1 MDNIARRFT
10 DEEIIRIYNEDYV
23 GKHMGIPS
31 LKKEYKYD
39 FYDKFRQLGL
49 TIRTN
54 QEKNRKYYCDSDF
67 FEIIDSE
74 EKAYWLGFLYADG
87 YISRPSA
94 NTSGILR
101 VGISLKDDDANHL
114 EKFVKALNSN
124 APVCHY
130 EVKQGYKPGVM
141 YCRVILADNKLAHD
155 LISHGCIEKKSNI
168 IEPPIGVPEELERHF
183 IRGFMDGN
191 GSITKNNNKYPKDG
205 YSYTIK
211 WTSTD
216 AVLLWIMR
224 HLIKNNI
231 LQHEYPLYKRKQE
244 HIVSGFEFGGNKL
257 TKKYLDYIYKDATV
271 WLNRKH
277 DRYIELLDYFQK
289 CEDNKM
295 PHKCD
300 ICGNTEDTHY
310 SIWRKDGEYKNKVVC
325 NKHYH
330 QLRTYNRIIP
340 DKKNYCDLCGD
351 TIGALIR
358 VGKTYPNYF
367 GMTLCKKHYT
377 QLTMG
382 HIPDKI
388 RGEHK
393 NA

>member
-1 MDNIARRFT
+1 MDNTARRFT
-10 DEEIIRIYNEDYV
+10 DEEIIRIYNKDYI

-54 QEKNRKYYCDSDF
+54 QEKNRRYYCDSDF

-101 VGISLKDDDANHL
+101 VGISLKDDDADHL

-130 EVKQGYKPGVM
+130 EVKQGYNPGSM

-155 LISHGCIEKKSNI
+155 LISHGCVEKKSNI
-168 IEPPIGVPEELERHF
+168 IEPPMGVPEELERHF

-191 GSITKNNNKYPKDG
+191 GSIKKSKTRNSIDAYDI
-205 YSYTIK
+205 SF
-211 WTSTD
+211 TSTD
-216 AVLLWIMR
+216 TLLKWIMH
-224 HLIKNNI
+224 HLINHGI
-231 LQHEYPLYKRKQE
+231 LKREYPLYKRKPE
-244 HIVSGFEFGGNKL
+244 HIVSSFEFGGNNL

-277 DRYIELLDYFQK
+277 DRYCELCNIIIK
-289 CEDNKM
+289 REAAKI

-300 ICGNTEDTHY
+300 ICGDTKSSNY
-310 SIWRKDGEYKNKVVC
+310 ITWREEGEYFNKIVC
-325 NKHYH
+325 SKHYG
-330 QLRTYNRIIP
+330 QLRKYNRIIP
-340 DKKNYCDLCGD
+340 DKRSCCDLCGD
-351 TIGALIR
+351 TIGTLTR
-358 VGKTYPNYF
+358 VGNSYPDYF
-367 GMTLCKKHYT
+367 GMTLCKRHYT
-377 QLTMG
+377 QLTTG
-382 HIPDKI
+382 HVPDKI

-393 NA
+393 GD